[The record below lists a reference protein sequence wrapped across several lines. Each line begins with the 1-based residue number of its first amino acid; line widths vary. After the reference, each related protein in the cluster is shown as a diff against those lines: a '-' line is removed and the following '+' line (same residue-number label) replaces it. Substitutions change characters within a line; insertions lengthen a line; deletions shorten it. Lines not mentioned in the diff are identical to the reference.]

1 MSELKQLIAGLIRGE
16 NSFEEV
22 SRGLERF
29 LAQSPGRA
37 ADAARLLRAARD
49 AGLAHHLF
57 VALNGQLGPA
67 RRPRTAA
74 GAGRAAGDDA
84 EATRLAG
91 DDPDPTALAGD
102 DPDATMLAG
111 DPDATALAGAAT
123 GTGDPAM
130 RRALDR
136 EPTQMGAGDEDDGF
150 DILGDEALEAAEQA
164 GAAATGASWPTA
176 PPTAAPGGPVAGVDR
191 EFHEGDLL
199 RGRFELISKLGEGGM
214 GAVWKGKDKL
224 KEEARDRNPFVAIK
238 LLQGDF
244 KAHPEAFIALQRET
258 AKQQRLAHPN
268 IATVYDFDRDDT
280 TGTVFMTMEVLE
292 GQPLDVFI
300 RKLPADGLPEEQ
312 AMPLIVQLC
321 NGLSYAHQAG
331 LVHSDLKPGNCFLTR
346 EGNIKLLDFGIAR
359 ASKTKGDA
367 EGETTLFDPGQL
379 GALTPTYATLEM
391 FEGEDPDPRDD
402 IYALAI
408 MAYQLLTG
416 KHPYGKKSAPKAK
429 ELGLVPEPVA
439 KLGKAQNRGLARAL
453 ALHREDRTPTVEAF
467 LDSITRKKSR
477 TGLWATGA
485 AAVLALA
492 LAGAWGPVNRY
503 LETQRVEELIA
514 VLQQGGAQAIRD
526 GLERARALG
535 EEPFERVL
543 ADERTVATVAAF
555 LAADDANV
563 QPGLALIAGYPQSFQ
578 QQVKE
583 VEAARAAIIAHYEAR
598 ITADFA
604 PAGQRYDYP
613 GAIEDW
619 AELDRLYPDSAQV
632 FQLRGTLEDLKRE
645 TLAALGERY
654 KALKE
659 AERLVPDPQ
668 QPDIAD
674 VLEVVRAIDPE
685 HFLLADDDLRF
696 RFAEAAQR
704 AIEQD
709 RDYARARALLAASTA
724 YAPDDP
730 KLNGLRYDLE
740 RILTR
745 IENEK
750 RIAELEQRLAAAE
763 PRLASLGDYQ
773 QVRDELLA
781 LADLSPQSALLL
793 RLQEQLERAFGAE
806 LERLVAAGE
815 WQRGEALLLQF
826 ARLLPIAELTRRRIA
841 LSEAQRE
848 AGFAPNLE
856 ARAPQVRERVA
867 AVEALLAK
875 PELTADWESR
885 LEIPYK
891 ELIALAPLGS
901 PQLEEVRTETARLLL
916 GAAREARAKESFNQA
931 REFVRKG
938 LDFYPGLESFADE
951 AAAIDRAEQA
961 FLAKRAE
968 EERRARVE
976 TLRGEFRA
984 RVEADDV
991 QAARRTLDE
1000 IRGLGVAGDDPFLAT
1015 TAPELLAGAYQRLA
1029 ARQARNDDYL
1039 AAARLAEEGL
1049 ALDPQLDALASALE
1063 GYRAEIARRAR
1074 ELRLGELFDSLQ
1086 PIDVAQVRQSLGALE
1101 ADFPERFE
1109 AMVQRFTGTRAE
1121 QLRAYAR
1128 ARDVDVARLA
1138 ARAGELR
1145 ALFPEAGAALAG
1157 ELAGA
1162 IEPRLRQV
1170 DVTTPRTLAAL
1181 ERPLAAFRS
1190 LSDERHAALGAEL
1203 SARALAAVRE
1213 RERSDP
1219 AAAAALLRAAKAVF
1233 PGNRELAALDIVV
1246 PLEEIATGL
1255 AQLEQGRLA
1264 AAASSLAAARAKD
1277 PAHPDLAPFESR
1289 LAARRRQADELYQQ
1303 HVAKAADPLGFKVK
1317 DQIRDLY
1324 RQAAAACSDCGYQ
1337 ERQPPKPIAGLC
1349 HPGLAGF
1356 GSRRAGQCWDTV
1368 GRQRGPMM
1376 VVVPPGNGLAAPF
1389 AISKYEVS
1397 QRDLNAFCQ
1406 STGRC
1411 QVVSGSR
1418 SRLPAT
1424 GIPAS
1429 VAEEYARWLSEGAG
1443 RTLGQAVVYR
1453 LPTAAEW
1460 EHAALAGGAQ
1470 PERKFNCRVT
1480 SGGNIIAGHDLL
1492 DAHSGQENGWGLANY
1507 VGNAQE
1513 LVRDGGGFAVRGGD
1527 FEMPL
1532 TRCEVS
1538 VSEPH
1543 SGDGD
1548 ATTGFRLVREL
1559 G

>member
-1 MSELKQLIAGLIRGE
+1 VSELKQLIAGLIRGE

-91 DDPDPTALAGD
+91 DDPDPTALAAGDPDPAALAGD
-102 DPDATMLAG
+102 DPDATMLAAG

-136 EPTQMGAGDEDDGF
+136 EPTQMGAGDGDDGF
-150 DILGDEALEAAEQA
+150 DILGDDALEAAEQA

-848 AGFAPNLE
+848 AGFAPDLE

-1000 IRGLGVAGDDPFLAT
+1000 IRRAGVAGDDPFLAT

-1039 AAARLAEEGL
+1039 AAASASPATIRSSPPPRRSCSPVPTSASRRGRR
-1049 ALDPQLDALASALE
+1049 ATTTTWPRPGSPRRASRSIRSSTRSRARSRATAPRSPGARASCASASCSTACSRSTWRRCA
-1063 GYRAEIARRAR
+1063 RAWALSRPTSPSASRPWCSASRAPAPSSFAPTPARATSTWRGSRRAR
-1074 ELRLGELFDSLQ
+1074 ASSAPCSRRPAPRSRASSPAPSSRGC
-1086 PIDVAQVRQSLGALE
+1086 VRWTS
-1101 ADFPERFE
+1101 PR
-1109 AMVQRFTGTRAE
+1109 
-1121 QLRAYAR
+1121 R
-1128 ARDVDVARLA
+1128 ARWPPSSD
-1138 ARAGELR
+1138 
-1145 ALFPEAGAALAG
+1145 
-1157 ELAGA
+1157 
-1162 IEPRLRQV
+1162 
-1170 DVTTPRTLAAL
+1170 
-1181 ERPLAAFRS
+1181 RS
-1190 LSDERHAALGAEL
+1190 PP
-1203 SARALAAVRE
+1203 SARCRTSATQRSAPSSRRGRSPRCASASAAIR
-1213 RERSDP
+1213 RRP
-1219 AAAAALLRAAKAVF
+1219 PRCC
-1233 PGNRELAALDIVV
+1233 
-1246 PLEEIATGL
+1246 
-1255 AQLEQGRLA
+1255 
-1264 AAASSLAAARAKD
+1264 
-1277 PAHPDLAPFESR
+1277 
-1289 LAARRRQADELYQQ
+1289 ARRRQCFPATGSSP
-1303 HVAKAADPLGFKVK
+1303 HSTSWCRSRRSPPASPSSSRAGSPPPRAASPRRG
-1317 DQIRDLY
+1317 R
-1324 RQAAAACSDCGYQ
+1324 RTPRTPTS
-1337 ERQPPKPIAGLC
+1337 RRSSR
-1349 HPGLAGF
+1349 
-1356 GSRRAGQCWDTV
+1356 GSRRAA
-1368 GRQRGPMM
+1368 GRPT
-1376 VVVPPGNGLAAPF
+1376 
-1389 AISKYEVS
+1389 S
-1397 QRDLNAFCQ
+1397 
-1406 STGRC
+1406 STSSTWRRLPTR
-1411 QVVSGSR
+1411 SGSR
-1418 SRLPAT
+1418 SRTRSAISIDRRRRRAATAATRSASRRSPSRGCATPAW
-1424 GIPAS
+1424 PAS
-1429 VAEEYARWLSEGAG
+1429 AAGAPGSAGTRSGASAG
-1443 RTLGQAVVYR
+1443 R
-1453 LPTAAEW
+1453 
-1460 EHAALAGGAQ
+1460 
-1470 PERKFNCRVT
+1470 
-1480 SGGNIIAGHDLL
+1480 
-1492 DAHSGQENGWGLANY
+1492 
-1507 VGNAQE
+1507 
-1513 LVRDGGGFAVRGGD
+1513 
-1527 FEMPL
+1527 
-1532 TRCEVS
+1532 
-1538 VSEPH
+1538 
-1543 SGDGD
+1543 
-1548 ATTGFRLVREL
+1548 
-1559 G
+1559 